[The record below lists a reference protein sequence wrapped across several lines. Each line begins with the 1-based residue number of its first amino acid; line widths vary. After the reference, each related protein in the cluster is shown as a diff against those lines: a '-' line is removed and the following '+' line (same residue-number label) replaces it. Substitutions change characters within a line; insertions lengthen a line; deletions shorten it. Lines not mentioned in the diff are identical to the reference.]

1 MNFVD
6 NFDGKKYNG
15 YLDKVKSYSDLLDS
29 KSKEQFRDNAKKLL
43 QDEIFDLYEKY
54 IEPKLKE
61 FAIKIAN
68 KIVDK
73 IGEKITKKNK

>member
-6 NFDGKKYNG
+6 KFDGKKYNG
-15 YLDKVKSYSDLLDS
+15 YLDKFKSYSDLLDS

-43 QDEIFDLYEKY
+43 QDEIFNLYEKY
-54 IEPKLKE
+54 MEPKLKE
-61 FAIKIAN
+61 LAIKFAN

-73 IGEKITKKNK
+73 IGEKITKKK

>member
-15 YLDKVKSYSDLLDS
+15 YLDKVKSYTDLLDS

-43 QDEIFDLYEKY
+43 QDEIFNLYETY
-54 IEPKLKE
+54 LEPKLKDL
-61 FAIKIAN
+61 AIKVAN

-73 IGEKITKKNK
+73 IADKIVKKNK